1 MGSSS
6 RKGGPNHHQFRDPRP
21 HVKQGPRPPDIRP
34 VYKTFTPVGDLVAVK
49 VHWTGETAG
58 GIALPDGSGDPE
70 GVLATVIAVGP
81 GVKDPNIKEG
91 CTICTGL
98 LAMGVELA
106 VGGSGRVLSLK
117 EDSIV
122 GVMLP
127 PEEAA
132 KNRAAL
138 TAAPADGG
146 DPGQGAGQVR
156 AG

>member
-1 MGSSS
+1 LP
-6 RKGGPNHHQFRDPRP
+6 KHNHQQFRDPRP
-21 HVKQGPRPPDIRP
+21 HAKRGPRPP
-34 VYKTFTPVGDLVAVK
+34 DLVAVK

-70 GVLATVIAVGP
+70 GVLATVVAVGP
-81 GVKDPNIKEG
+81 AVKDPNIKEG

-106 VGGSGRVLSLK
+106 VGGSGRVLNLK

-122 GVMLP
+122 GVMLSR
-127 PEEAA
+127 EEAD

-138 TAAPADGG
+138 TDPAPKTPPEG
-146 DPGQGAGQVR
+146 V
-156 AG
+156 

>member
-6 RKGGPNHHQFRDPRP
+6 RKGAQNHHAFQPPQP
-21 HVKQGPRPPDIRP
+21 HRKQGPRPPDIRP

-70 GVLATVIAVGP
+70 GVLATVVAVGP

-91 CTICTGL
+91 CTVCTGL

-106 VGGSGRVLSLK
+106 VGGSGRVLCLK
-117 EDSIV
+117 EDSIC

-127 PEEAA
+127 AAVSPTSRTAEAA
-132 KNRAAL
+132 VGEGR
-138 TAAPADGG
+138 
-146 DPGQGAGQVR
+146 
-156 AG
+156 